1 MVVVG
6 YPDAVDP
13 FAFDLVPG
21 TDSIPEKVAEPF
33 IGYPGPTPL
42 ASLPFR

>member
-1 MVVVG
+1 VVVVG

-21 TDSIPEKVAEPF
+21 TDSIPEKVAEPSHRMLQMQKRKRF
-33 IGYPGPTPL
+33 ST
-42 ASLPFR
+42 